1 MKKKIINGLLIAVV
15 LVAATSSFVS
25 CKDYDADN
33 YNELQAKYLS
43 LQDAFNK
50 QVAAMQDYVLT
61 SRYNA
66 ETGYDAALA
75 ASKGTIAKRLDD
87 LEKDTASLAD
97 RITKNKIAIAEA
109 KAIAENARDLAK
121 QDSTWISNMLK
132 VAYGTDIDNAVE
144 QAANLLATLVNDTAK
159 WYEAYDSIKA
169 RSVEWNKAVELAEK
183 AEAFLDPIYDEEG
196 HEITKLS
203 DLVKAYERADD
214 AMKED
219 IAALQQDVKNI
230 MKLIQQ
236 EVTGIEIQATYNPI
250 FGTFS
255 YPIGVQSNILG
266 AYYGICGVQLVK
278 FPAGDRTPAQIASW
292 ATQAPAI
299 TSDELDDI
307 YDGEYFVREENDT
320 LMLEGAGNAGKL
332 YLTVNPSNVKFDDS
346 YFTLRASDNT
356 VSKVLLSPVKACT
369 EQLKWGYNR
378 AAAENSSNGFYV
390 ATAQIKKEE
399 ANDVALSFNL
409 KGMAKQIQN
418 MMNDWSSTSAS
429 DIAKLALT
437 IHDGLKTNVPRL
449 GVQYQWK
456 DAVSGDWK
464 NYVSKYDIAAVSV
477 KPLGFDFLLTKDED
491 GNVVPM
497 DFSQGIVKFKNK
509 LTAKEQALGQEI
521 LALLKVSIDIPA
533 GATGDIEKT
542 ADGKYILTVTVK
554 NGQFGGYDAAG
565 NPQPVVDFTALETAL
580 SGAGVGYT
588 PYIGEVYLPKGD
600 TKIPVDITALFTAL
614 KNVETALGKASDKIE
629 NYIEKLINLQN
640 KIFGKAE
647 AFASNVNRYIQP
659 ALIGKCNQFNG
670 YFYPSRDYLAPTQIK
685 KGQKIMLYPTT
696 LTGEIVAPA
705 FKKYVAI
712 SGVWKVSDISSTD
725 KAKDANDAVNAAAG
739 KKCLNTVFDGAEFNI
754 QNGFEIN
761 TGELKAGYVYEF
773 IYECLG
779 YNGMV
784 AGKKYY
790 IEVYE

>member
-1 MKKKIINGLLIAVV
+1 MKKKIINGLLFAVAM
-15 LVAATSSFVS
+15 VAATSSFVS

-66 ETGYDAALA
+66 ETGYSAAELEA
-75 ASKGTIAKRLDD
+75 KGTIKKRLDD
-87 LEKDTASLAD
+87 LEKDTASLAK
-97 RITKNKIAIAEA
+97 RISDNNLAIKKAQALAERDSA
-109 KAIAENARDLAK
+109 RLHKLVAAWGKDLDYAIGKAAEVLATVAN
-121 QDSTWISNMLK
+121 DSTKWNETSETVKNRK
-132 VAYGTDIDNAVE
+132 AEWDRAVQVADKAWAFVDNTTTKDGKKIE
-144 QAANLLATLVNDTAK
+144 SLQDLVN
-159 WYEAYDSIKA
+159 
-169 RSVEWNKAVELAEK
+169 
-183 AEAFLDPIYDEEG
+183 
-196 HEITKLS
+196 
-203 DLVKAYERADD
+203 AYEGADE
-214 AMKED
+214 ALKED
-219 IAALQQDVKNI
+219 IAALKQDVANVL
-230 MKLIQQ
+230 KLIQQ
-236 EVTGIEIQATYNPI
+236 QVTGIEIQATYNPI

-266 AYYGICGVQLVK
+266 AYYGICGVKLVK

-332 YLTVNPSNVKFDDS
+332 YLTVNPSDVDMTGKE
-346 YFTLRASDNT
+346 FTLRASDNT
-356 VSKVLLSPVKACT
+356 VSKVALSKLKACT

-378 AAAENSSNGFYV
+378 AASANGFYY
-390 ATAQIKKEE
+390 ATAEIKKESV
-399 ANDVALSFNL
+399 NDVALSFNL
-409 KGMAKQIQN
+409 KGMAKQIQS
-418 MMNDWSSTSAS
+418 MMSDWSKTSAS

-437 IHDGLKTNVPRL
+437 IHDGMKTNVPRL
-449 GVQYQWK
+449 GVQAQWK
-456 DAVSGDWK
+456 DTLGWK
-464 NYVSKYDIAAVSV
+464 NYVSKYDVAAFSV

-491 GNVVPM
+491 GKVVPM

-509 LTAKEQALGQEI
+509 LTAKEKAVSAELINKIAKLVAFKLNLGAITQENIEITPDGKIYVIVSSATKPLTLTITAGSLNDSPAVPSVDKQLKIEDNNKINITPLFDEINKAIQTKLAEVQNEANGAVNKVLNKI
-521 LALLKVSIDIPA
+521 L
-533 GATGDIEKT
+533 DIE
-542 ADGKYILTVTVK
+542 
-554 NGQFGGYDAAG
+554 
-565 NPQPVVDFTALETAL
+565 
-580 SGAGVGYT
+580 
-588 PYIGEVYLPKGD
+588 
-600 TKIPVDITALFTAL
+600 
-614 KNVETALGKASDKIE
+614 
-629 NYIEKLINLQN
+629 N

-647 AFASNVNRYIQP
+647 AFASNVNRYVQP

-670 YFYPSRDYLAPTQIK
+670 YFYPSRDYLAPTQIEKGK
-685 KGQKIMLYPTT
+685 KIIFYPTT

-712 SGVWKVSDISSTD
+712 SGVWKVSDINSTD
-725 KAKDANDAVNAAAG
+725 GAKAANDAVNAAAD
-739 KKCLNTVFDGAEFNI
+739 KKYLNTVFDGAEFNI

-761 TGELKAGYVYEF
+761 TGVLKAGYVYEF

-790 IEVYE
+790 IEVY

>member
-1 MKKKIINGLLIAVV
+1 MKKKIINGLLFAVAM
-15 LVAATSSFVS
+15 VAATSSFVS

-66 ETGYDAALA
+66 ETGYSAAELEA
-75 ASKGTIAKRLDD
+75 KGTIKKRLDD
-87 LEKDTASLAD
+87 LEKDTASLAK
-97 RITKNKIAIAEA
+97 RISDNNLAIKKAQALAERDSA
-109 KAIAENARDLAK
+109 RLHKLVAAWGKDLDYAIGKAAEVLATVAN
-121 QDSTWISNMLK
+121 DST
-132 VAYGTDIDNAVE
+132 
-144 QAANLLATLVNDTAK
+144 K
-159 WYEAYDSIKA
+159 WNETSETVKN
-169 RSVEWNKAVELAEK
+169 RK
-183 AEAFLDPIYDEEG
+183 AEWDRAVQVADKAWAFVDNTT
-196 HEITKLS
+196 TKDGKKIESLQ
-203 DLVKAYERADD
+203 DLVDAYEGADE
-214 AMKED
+214 ALKED
-219 IAALQQDVKNI
+219 IAALKQDVANVL
-230 MKLIQQ
+230 KLIQQ
-236 EVTGIEIQATYNPI
+236 QVTGIEIQATYNPI

-266 AYYGICGVQLVK
+266 AYYGVAGGYVK

-299 TSDELDDI
+299 TSDELDELVDPKDYLV
-307 YDGEYFVREENDT
+307 YDKNDT

-332 YLTVNPSNVKFDDS
+332 YLTVNPSDVDMTGKE
-346 YFTLRASDNT
+346 FTLRASDNS
-356 VSKVLLSPVKACT
+356 VSKVALSPLETST

-378 AAAENSSNGFYV
+378 AASANGFYV
-390 ATAQIKKEE
+390 ATAEIKKESV
-399 ANDVALSFNL
+399 NDVALSFNL
-409 KGMAKQIQN
+409 KGMAKQIQS
-418 MMNDWSSTSAS
+418 MMSDWSKTSAS

-437 IHDGLKTNVPRL
+437 IHDGMKTNVPRL
-449 GVQYQWK
+449 GVQAQWK
-456 DAVSGDWK
+456 DTLGWK
-464 NYVSKYDIAAVSV
+464 NYVSKYDVAAFSV

-509 LTAKEQALGQEI
+509 LTAKEKAVSAELINKIAKLVAFKLNLGAITQENI
-521 LALLKVSIDIPA
+521 EITPDGKIYVIVSSATKPLTLTIAAGSIDAGWNIPSTSKELTITDDNKINITPLFDEINKA
-533 GATGDIEKT
+533 IQTKLAEVQNEANGAVNKVLNKIIDIE
-542 ADGKYILTVTVK
+542 
-554 NGQFGGYDAAG
+554 NR
-565 NPQPVVDFTALETAL
+565 
-580 SGAGVGYT
+580 
-588 PYIGEVYLPKGD
+588 
-600 TKIPVDITALFTAL
+600 
-614 KNVETALGKASDKIE
+614 
-629 NYIEKLINLQN
+629 
-640 KIFGKAE
+640 IFGKLESVAK
-647 AFASNVNRYIQP
+647 NPNRYLQP
-659 ALIGKCNQFNG
+659 ALIGSCNQFKG

-712 SGVWKVSDISSTD
+712 SGVWKVSDINSTD
-725 KAKDANDAVNAAAG
+725 NAKAANDAVNAAAD

-754 QNGFEIN
+754 QNGLVIN

>member
-1 MKKKIINGLLIAVV
+1 MKKKIINGLLFAVA

-61 SRYNA
+61 SRYND
-66 ETGYDAALA
+66 ETGYSAAELEA
-75 ASKGTIAKRLDD
+75 KGTIKKRLDD
-87 LEKDTASLAD
+87 LEKDTASLAK
-97 RITKNKIAIAEA
+97 RISDNNLAIK
-109 KAIAENARDLAK
+109 KA
-121 QDSTWISNMLK
+121 
-132 VAYGTDIDNAVE
+132 
-144 QAANLLATLVNDTAK
+144 QA
-159 WYEAYDSIKA
+159 
-169 RSVEWNKAVELAEK
+169 LAEK
-183 AEAFLDPIYDEEG
+183 DSARLHKLVAAWGKDLDYAIGKAAEVLATVAKDSTTWNETSETVKNRKAEWDRAVQVADKAWAFVDNTT
-196 HEITKLS
+196 TKDGKKIESLQ
-203 DLVKAYERADD
+203 DLVNAYEGADE
-214 AMKED
+214 ALKED
-219 IAALQQDVKNI
+219 IAALKQDVANI
-230 MKLIQQ
+230 LKLIQQ
-236 EVTGIEIQATYNPI
+236 QVTGIEIQATYNPI

-266 AYYGICGVQLVK
+266 AYYGICGVKRVQ

-320 LMLEGAGNAGKL
+320 LMLEGPGNAGKL
-332 YLTVNPSNVKFDDS
+332 YLTVNPSNVDFEKAS
-346 YFTLRASDNT
+346 FTLRASDNT
-356 VSKVLLSPVKACT
+356 ISKVQLSPLVACT

-378 AAAENSSNGFYV
+378 AASANGFYV
-390 ATAQIKKEE
+390 ATAEIKKESV
-399 ANDVALSFNL
+399 NDVALSFNL
-409 KGMAKQIQN
+409 KGLAKQIQS
-418 MMNDWSSTSAS
+418 MMSDWSKTSAS
-429 DIAKLALT
+429 DLAKLALT
-437 IHDGLKTNVPRL
+437 IHDGMKTNVPRL

-456 DAVSGDWK
+456 DTLGWK
-464 NYVSKYDIAAVSV
+464 NYVSKYDVAAFSV
-477 KPLGFDFLLTKDED
+477 KPLGFDALLTKDED

-533 GATGDIEKT
+533 SATGDIEKT

-554 NGQFGGYDAAG
+554 DGQFGGYNADGTTKPIA
-565 NPQPVVDFTALETAL
+565 DFTALETTIKNYIDPSY
-580 SGAGVGYT
+580 SGNIGKLYIPAGDSS
-588 PYIGEVYLPKGD
+588 IK
-600 TKIPVDITALFTAL
+600 VDISALFTAL
-614 KNVETALGKASDKIE
+614 KNVETALGKASGKIE
-629 NYIEKLINLQN
+629 DYIKKLINLQN

-685 KGQKIMLYPTT
+685 RGQKIMFYPTT

-739 KKCLNTVFDGAEFNI
+739 KKYLNTVFDGAEFNMS
-754 QNGFEIN
+754 NGIEIN
-761 TGELKAGYVYEF
+761 TGKLKAGYVYEF

>member
-1 MKKKIINGLLIAVV
+1 MKKKIINGLLFAVA

-25 CKDYDADN
+25 CKDYNGDN
-33 YNELQAKYLS
+33 YAELQEKYLT
-43 LQDAFNK
+43 LQAAFDK
-50 QVAAMQDYVLT
+50 QVSAMKDYVLT
-61 SRYNA
+61 SKYNQEVGA
-66 ETGYDAALA
+66 NYDVN
-75 ASKGTIAKRLDD
+75 KGTIKQRLDD
-87 LEKDTASLAD
+87 IEAELDPTNPNSLAEQVHKNNEAILSLGDTLEHFVFMWGDDLKSAYANAGKAKQIALSYDTDTAAINTAIKNAKDVADYAKDVADKAWNYVNQGQAKDKDGNTKEDFQAWVKYFEEADKALAD
-97 RITKNKIAIAEA
+97 
-109 KAIAENARDLAK
+109 
-121 QDSTWISNMLK
+121 
-132 VAYGTDIDNAVE
+132 
-144 QAANLLATLVNDTAK
+144 
-159 WYEAYDSIKA
+159 
-169 RSVEWNKAVELAEK
+169 
-183 AEAFLDPIYDEEG
+183 
-196 HEITKLS
+196 
-203 DLVKAYERADD
+203 
-214 AMKED
+214 D
-219 IAALQQDVKNI
+219 IAALQQDAANI
-230 MKLIQQ
+230 LKFIQQ

-266 AYYGICGVQLVK
+266 AYYGICGVKLVK
-278 FPAGDRTPAQIASW
+278 FPAGDRTPAQKASW

-390 ATAQIKKEE
+390 ATAEIKKESV
-399 ANDVALSFNL
+399 NDVALSFNL
-409 KGMAKQIQN
+409 KGLAKQIQS

-509 LTAKEQALGQEI
+509 LTAKEKAVSAELINKIAKLVAFKLNLGAITQENI
-521 LALLKVSIDIPA
+521 EITPDGKIYVIVSSATKPLTLTIAAGSIDA
-533 GATGDIEKT
+533 GYNLPSAPTELTITDDNKINITPLFDEINKAIQTKLAEVQNEANGAVNKVLNKILDIE
-542 ADGKYILTVTVK
+542 
-554 NGQFGGYDAAG
+554 
-565 NPQPVVDFTALETAL
+565 
-580 SGAGVGYT
+580 
-588 PYIGEVYLPKGD
+588 
-600 TKIPVDITALFTAL
+600 
-614 KNVETALGKASDKIE
+614 
-629 NYIEKLINLQN
+629 N

-647 AFASNVNRYIQP
+647 AFASNVNRYVQP

-712 SGVWKVSDISSTD
+712 SGVWKVSDINSTD
-725 KAKDANDAVNAAAG
+725 DAKAANTAASV
-739 KKCLNTVFDGAEFNI
+739 KPNTLNTVFDGTQFNMS
-754 QNGFEIN
+754 NGIEIN
-761 TGELKAGYVYEF
+761 TGSLKPGYVYEF

-790 IEVYE
+790 IEVY

>member
-66 ETGYDAALA
+66 ETGYSAAELEA
-75 ASKGTIAKRLDD
+75 KGTIKKRLDD
-87 LEKDTASLAD
+87 LEKDTASLAK
-97 RITKNKIAIAEA
+97 RISDNNLAIKKAQALAERDSA
-109 KAIAENARDLAK
+109 RLHKLVAAWGKDLDYAIGKAAEVLATVAN
-121 QDSTWISNMLK
+121 DST
-132 VAYGTDIDNAVE
+132 
-144 QAANLLATLVNDTAK
+144 K
-159 WYEAYDSIKA
+159 WNETSETVKN
-169 RSVEWNKAVELAEK
+169 RK
-183 AEAFLDPIYDEEG
+183 AEWDRAVQVADKAWAFVDNTA
-196 HEITKLS
+196 TKDGKKIESLQ
-203 DLVKAYERADD
+203 DLVDAYEGADE
-214 AMKED
+214 ALKED
-219 IAALQQDVKNI
+219 IAALKQDVANVL
-230 MKLIQQ
+230 KLIQQ
-236 EVTGIEIQATYNPI
+236 QVTGIEIQATYNPI

-266 AYYGICGVQLVK
+266 AYYGVAGGYVK

-299 TSDELDDI
+299 TSDELDELVDPKDYLV
-307 YDGEYFVREENDT
+307 YDKNDT

-332 YLTVNPSNVKFDDS
+332 YLTVNPSDVDMTGKE
-346 YFTLRASDNT
+346 FTLRASDNT
-356 VSKVLLSPVKACT
+356 VSKVALSKLKACT

-378 AAAENSSNGFYV
+378 AASANGFYV
-390 ATAQIKKEE
+390 ATAEIKKESV
-399 ANDVALSFNL
+399 NDVALSFNL
-409 KGMAKQIQN
+409 KGMAKQIQS
-418 MMNDWSSTSAS
+418 MMSDWSKTSAS

-437 IHDGLKTNVPRL
+437 IHDGMKTNVPRL
-449 GVQYQWK
+449 GVQAQWK
-456 DAVSGDWK
+456 DTLGWK
-464 NYVSKYDIAAVSV
+464 NYVSKYDVAAFSV

-554 NGQFGGYDAAG
+554 NGQFGGYEADG
-565 NPQPVVDFTALETAL
+565 VTPKPVVDFTDLENAIANLPGSTY
-580 SGAGVGYT
+580 V
-588 PYIGEVYLPKGD
+588 PYIFKVYLPKGD

-629 NYIEKLINLQN
+629 DYIKKLINLQN

-670 YFYPSRDYLAPTQIK
+670 YFYPSRNYLAPTQIK
-685 KGQKIMLYPTT
+685 KGQKIMFYPTT

-712 SGVWKVSDISSTD
+712 SGVWKVSDINSTD
-725 KAKDANDAVNAAAG
+725 GAKAANDAVNAAAG
-739 KKCLNTVFDGAEFNI
+739 KKYLNTVFDGAEFNMS
-754 QNGFEIN
+754 NGIEIN
-761 TGELKAGYVYEF
+761 TGSLKPGYVYEF